1 MLETPIDLQLNKYI
15 YFMSIIIIY
24 HLNLLELNFAN
35 LNFNNTVATNNS
47 FWWRVPNVDD
57 TTGREQFSCID
68 TAVGFV

>member
-1 MLETPIDLQLNKYI
+1 MKRTTDIVLETPIDLQLNKYI

-47 FWWRVPNVDD
+47 FW
-57 TTGREQFSCID
+57 
-68 TAVGFV
+68 